1 MYLIKI
7 YDGVEDTEGTI
18 IHTPYAN
25 GDKLTSGNIKLV
37 GDGVDS
43 FEFSINPSN
52 PAWNNIRPLVTL
64 LTITDVRSGK
74 LLFEIGRAHV

>member
-7 YDGVEDTEGTI
+7 YDDANDAEGTI

-25 GDKLTSGNIKLV
+25 GDKLTRGNIKLV

-74 LLFEIGRAHV
+74 LLFDGRV